1 MEILFSQLSP
11 IDSTMPTKRKR
22 QLIIPDNLGP
32 LTADEERLPMV
43 ATGERLFR
51 DRPAVYRRA
60 VEGLAA
66 GDSISGLVKRLK
78 VSHNT
83 LAVISRREKPLI
95 EATRGHLQGL
105 LGHASK
111 LALERLIGKLDK
123 DEIPPA
129 VLPVCAGILVDK
141 VRAGEG
147 DAVTVIETRK
157 TATLDDVKAELQRI
171 KAGAVE
177 AEAG

>member
-1 MEILFSQLSP
+1 MKHQ
-11 IDSTMPTKRKR
+11 
-22 QLIIPDNLGP
+22 
-32 LTADEERLPMV
+32 
-43 ATGERLFR
+43 
-51 DRPAVYRRA
+51 YRRWL
-60 VEGLAA
+60 GSSTINLKR
-66 GDSISGLVKRLK
+66 ISGLPT
-78 VSHNT
+78 VS

-111 LALERLIGKLDK
+111 LALERLIDKLDK

-157 TATLDDVKAELQRI
+157 TATLDDVKALIRCS
-171 KAGAVE
+171 KST
-177 AEAG
+177 